1 MELVRFGKLRPFAFW
16 YDQERVKELGGS
28 LVPKRSF
35 AFDWAKRKRDFM
47 VIGLIGQNPI
57 ILSHQE
63 CIIAALGVD
72 QELML

>member
-1 MELVRFGKLRPFAFW
+1 
-16 YDQERVKELGGS
+16 
-28 LVPKRSF
+28 
-35 AFDWAKRKRDFM
+35 M

-63 CIIAALGVD
+63 SIIAALGVD